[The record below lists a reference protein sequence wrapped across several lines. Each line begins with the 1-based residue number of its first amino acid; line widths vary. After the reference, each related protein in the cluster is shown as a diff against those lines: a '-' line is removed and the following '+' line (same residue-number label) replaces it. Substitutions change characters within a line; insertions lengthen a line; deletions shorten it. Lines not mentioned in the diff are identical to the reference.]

1 MSGRVKIMNTRLQ
14 TSLGAFA
21 LASALLLPGA
31 HAAPLEQDVTVT
43 TADNVAIR
51 GTFYAAEK
59 PGPGVLLI
67 HMCRA
72 DSNRTNWSA
81 VAERLANAGI
91 HTLTIDLRG
100 YGESAGSEPP
110 FTTMANFI
118 SFWRTTGMHD
128 IDAGMEFLADQ
139 PSVDAEVIG
148 FGGASCGVFLGIE
161 AAVRY
166 PNIVALALLS
176 GPFDD
181 EAASQLAG
189 LGGVPVLGAASEGD
203 GRAYEAM
210 KRVFVATPHPG
221 SRNIQYKGDA
231 HGTDMFRTAA
241 DLQQEITDWFG
252 FWLLR

>member
-1 MSGRVKIMNTRLQ
+1 MPKKLR
-14 TSLGAFA
+14 TSLGALA
-21 LASALLLPGA
+21 LASAFLTQGA
-31 HAAPLEQDVTVT
+31 QAAPLEQHVTVT
-43 TADNVAIR
+43 TVDDVAIR

-67 HMCRA
+67 HMCRGDVDRA
-72 DSNRTNWSA
+72 TWSE
-81 VAERLANAGI
+81 VARQLANSGVHA
-91 HTLTIDLRG
+91 LAIDLRG
-100 YGESAGSEPP
+100 YGESAGGEPP

-128 IDAGMEFLADQ
+128 IDAGMKYLTRQ
-139 PSVDAEVIG
+139 PGVNAEVIG
-148 FGGASCGVFLGIE
+148 VGGASCGVFMGIE
-161 AAVRY
+161 AAAHY

-176 GPFDD
+176 GPFDA

-189 LGGVPVLGAASEGD
+189 LGNVPVLGAASEDD

-210 KRVFVATPHPG
+210 KRVFQATPHPG

-231 HGTDMFRTAA
+231 HGTDMFQTAA
-241 DLQQEITDWFG
+241 DLQQEITDWFR

>member
-1 MSGRVKIMNTRLQ
+1 MLKRLR
-14 TSLGAFA
+14 TNLGVLV
-21 LASALLLPGA
+21 LASAILTHGA
-31 HAAPLEQDVTVT
+31 QAAPLEQGVAVT
-43 TADNVAIR
+43 TVDHVAIR

-72 DSNRTNWSA
+72 DADRATWSA
-81 VAERLANAGI
+81 VARTLAESGV

-100 YGESAGSEPP
+100 YGQSAGNEPP

-128 IDAGMEFLADQ
+128 IDAGMDFLTDQ
-139 PSVDAEVIG
+139 PGVDAEVIG

-176 GPFDD
+176 GPFDA
-181 EAASQLAG
+181 EAASQLVG
-189 LGGVPVLGAASEGD
+189 LGDVPILGAASEGD
-203 GRAYEAM
+203 GRAYDAM
-210 KRVFVATPHPG
+210 KRVFQLTPHPG

-241 DLQQEITDWFG
+241 GLQQEITDWFG
-252 FWLLR
+252 FWLLQ

>member
-1 MSGRVKIMNTRLQ
+1 MLKRLR
-14 TSLGAFA
+14 TNLGVLV
-21 LASALLLPGA
+21 LASAFLTHGA
-31 HAAPLEQDVTVT
+31 QAAPLEQDVAVT
-43 TADNVAIR
+43 TVDHVAIR

-72 DSNRTNWSA
+72 DADRATWSA
-81 VAERLANAGI
+81 VARTLAESGV

-100 YGESAGSEPP
+100 YGQSAGNEPP

-128 IDAGMEFLADQ
+128 IDAGMDFLTDQ
-139 PSVDAEVIG
+139 PGVDAEVIG

-176 GPFDD
+176 GPFDA
-181 EAASQLAG
+181 EAASQLVG
-189 LGGVPVLGAASEGD
+189 LGDVPILGAASEGD

-210 KRVFVATPHPG
+210 KRVFQLTPHPG

-252 FWLLR
+252 FWLLQ

>member
-1 MSGRVKIMNTRLQ
+1 MSGRVKIMNKRIR
-14 TSLGAFA
+14 TSLGALA
-21 LASALLLPGA
+21 LASALLTSGA

-72 DSNRTNWSA
+72 DTDRATWSA
-81 VAERLANAGI
+81 VARRLAEAGI
-91 HTLTIDLRG
+91 HALTIDLRG
-100 YGESAGSEPP
+100 YGDSSGGEPP

-128 IDAGMEFLADQ
+128 IEAGMDFLADQ
-139 PSVDAEVIG
+139 PGVDAEIIG
-148 FGGASCGVFLGIE
+148 LGGASCGVFLGVE
-161 AAVRY
+161 AAARY

-176 GPFDD
+176 GPFDA
-181 EAASQLAG
+181 EGANQLAR
-189 LGGVPVLGAASEGD
+189 LEDVPVLGAASEGD
-203 GRAYEAM
+203 TRAYDAM
-210 KRVFVATPHPG
+210 KRVFKATPHPG

-252 FWLLR
+252 FWLSL

>member
-1 MSGRVKIMNTRLQ
+1 MLRKLR
-14 TSLGAFA
+14 TSLGALA
-21 LASALLLPGA
+21 LASAFLVHCA
-31 HAAPLEQDVTVT
+31 QAAPLEQDVTVT
-43 TADNVAIR
+43 TVDDVAIR

-72 DSNRTNWSA
+72 DADRSTWSA
-81 VAERLANAGI
+81 VARRLAEAGV
-91 HTLTIDLRG
+91 HALTIDLRG
-100 YGESAGSEPP
+100 YGESAGNEPP

-128 IDAGMEFLADQ
+128 IDAGMDFLTNQ

-148 FGGASCGVFLGIE
+148 VAGASCGVFLGIE
-161 AAVRY
+161 AAARY

-176 GPFDD
+176 GPFDG
-181 EAASQLAG
+181 EAASQLAE
-189 LGGVPVLGAASEGD
+189 LGDVPVLGAASEGD
-203 GRAYEAM
+203 TRSYDAM
-210 KRVFVATPHPG
+210 KRVFQFTSHPG
-221 SRNIQYKGDA
+221 SRNIQYKGDS

>member
-1 MSGRVKIMNTRLQ
+1 MRLR
-14 TSLGAFA
+14 TSLGALA
-21 LASALLLPGA
+21 LASAFLTHGTQ
-31 HAAPLEQDVTVT
+31 AAPLEQDVTVT
-43 TADNVAIR
+43 TVDHVAIR

-72 DSNRTNWSA
+72 DADRATWSA
-81 VAERLANAGI
+81 LARRLAETGVY
-91 HTLTIDLRG
+91 TLTIDLRG
-100 YGESAGSEPP
+100 YGESAGNEPP

-128 IDAGMEFLADQ
+128 IDAGINFLTDQ

-148 FGGASCGVFLGIE
+148 VGGASCGVFLGIE
-161 AAVRY
+161 AAARY

-176 GPFDD
+176 GPFDA

-210 KRVFVATPHPG
+210 KRVFQAAPHPG

-231 HGTDMFRTAA
+231 HGTDMFQTSEN
-241 DLQQEITDWFG
+241 LQQEITDWFG
-252 FWLLR
+252 FWLLL

>member
-1 MSGRVKIMNTRLQ
+1 MLKRLR
-14 TSLGAFA
+14 TSLGALA
-21 LASALLLPGA
+21 IASALLTQGA
-31 HAAPLEQDVTVT
+31 LAAPLEQDVTVT
-43 TADNVAIR
+43 TVDHVAIR

-72 DSNRTNWSA
+72 DADRATWSD
-81 VAERLANAGI
+81 VARRLAETGVHA
-91 HTLTIDLRG
+91 LTIDLRG

-128 IDAGMEFLADQ
+128 IDAGMDFLTDQ
-139 PSVDAEVIG
+139 PNVDAQVIG
-148 FGGASCGVFLGIE
+148 VAGASCGVFLGIE
-161 AAVRY
+161 AAARY

-176 GPFDD
+176 GPFDAA
-181 EAASQLAG
+181 AASQLVG
-189 LGGVPVLGAASEGD
+189 LETVPVLGAASEGD
-203 GRAYEAM
+203 TRAYDAM
-210 KRVFVATPHPG
+210 KRVFQLTPHPG